1 MYRGLYSL
9 VQLGF
14 ESQKLADEIKARK
27 KLAAKPERL
36 LTAEEPDK
44 LT

>member
-1 MYRGLYSL
+1 M
-9 VQLGF
+9 QLGL
-14 ESQKLADEIKARK
+14 ESQKLADQMNAGK